1 MGRKLKDMTI
11 ELRSEGGKNVKQ
23 EKRGDRKSPDAGI
36 SKENRL
42 EGTIVMLDASGSAKE
57 L

>member
-1 MGRKLKDMTI
+1 MGRKLKEMTI

-23 EKRGDRKSPDAGI
+23 EKRGDRKSSDAGT
-36 SKENRL
+36 STENRL
-42 EGTIVMLDASGSAKE
+42 EGTVVMLDASRSPKE